1 MTMVL
6 MELLAFDGQESEM
19 LDLLPCKG
27 QSYTGRAVLHP
38 AQLSNIPLDLHV
50 HITTV
55 SKGWDSTLIYIKT
68 QDFSCTL

>member
-27 QSYTGRAVLHP
+27 QSYMG
-38 AQLSNIPLDLHV
+38 
-50 HITTV
+50 
-55 SKGWDSTLIYIKT
+55 
-68 QDFSCTL
+68 